1 MQLISSRRLKV
12 VSLALLLSGG
22 SVVLT
27 QQWLHQAVRR
37 ASLDATAKSG
47 PATAAPAAQVLVA
60 AVALPPG
67 TIVKPG
73 QLRWQPWP
81 AGIATG
87 DFLTQAN
94 ARLEDLNGAVARNA
108 IAAGEP
114 LSAGRLVQPGDRG
127 FLAAVLQPG
136 YRAVTV
142 NVTAASGVA
151 GFVVP
156 GDHVDVILNMSL
168 NTPNG
173 DRSVGSE
180 TILQDVRVLAM
191 DQRATEPASPAGAKD
206 GAKKDPAVPQTAT
219 LEVTPKGA
227 EIIGAATQVAPLTLS
242 LRSLAEPKTP
252 APLDRTVTHTSITE
266 ALGVPPKPAA
276 HPPAHR
282 AEARPQAP
290 GVQLFRGSQAITI
303 ATGAAS

>member
-1 MQLISSRRLKV
+1 LKV

-37 ASLDATAKSG
+37 ASLDAAAKAGPTTA
-47 PATAAPAAQVLVA
+47 TPAAQVLVA
-60 AVALPPG
+60 AVPLPPG

-94 ARLEDLNGAVARNA
+94 TRLDDLNGAVARNA

-114 LSAGRLVQPGDRG
+114 VSAGGLVQPGDRG
-127 FLAAVLQPG
+127 FLAAVLKPG

-156 GDHVDVILNMSL
+156 GDHVDVILNMSQ
-168 NTPNG
+168 NAPDG
-173 DRSVGSE
+173 ARRVDSE

-191 DQRATEPASPAGAKD
+191 DQRAAEPAAPAKD
-206 GAKKDPAVPQTAT
+206 NAAKDVAKDAAKIAAVPQTAT
-219 LEVTPKGA
+219 LEVAPKGA
-227 EIIGAATQVAPLTLS
+227 EVIGAATQIAPLTLS
-242 LRSLAEPKTP
+242 LRSLAEPETP
-252 APLDRTVTHTSITE
+252 AALERNVTHTSMAE
-266 ALGVPPKPAA
+266 ALALPTKAAPHAPA
-276 HPPAHR
+276 PR
-282 AEARPQAP
+282 AAVARQA
-290 GVQLFRGSQAITI
+290 GASIQLFRGSQATTI
-303 ATGAAS
+303 PAGAAS

>member
-1 MQLISSRRLKV
+1 VQIISSRRLKV

-37 ASLDATAKSG
+37 ASLDASVRAG
-47 PATAAPAAQVLVA
+47 PSTAAPAAQVLVA

-81 AGIATG
+81 AGLATG

-94 ARLEDLNGAVARNA
+94 TRLEDMSGAVVRNA
-108 IAAGEP
+108 VAAGEP

-127 FLAAVLQPG
+127 FLAAVLRPG

-142 NVTAASGVA
+142 TVTAATGVG

-168 NTPNG
+168 NNPDG
-173 DRSVGSE
+173 QRRVGSE
-180 TILQDVRVLAM
+180 TILQDVRVLGM
-191 DQRATEPASPAGAKD
+191 DQRASEANTTGKD
-206 GAKKDPAVPQTAT
+206 SEKKVAVVPQTAT

-227 EIIGAATQVAPLTLS
+227 EIIGAATQVAPISLS
-242 LRSLAEPKTP
+242 LRSLAEPETP
-252 APLDRTVTHTSITE
+252 AALERTVTHTSIAD
-266 ALGVPPKPAA
+266 ALGVPPPKPA
-276 HPPAHR
+276 PVRR
-282 AEARPQAP
+282 AAAKPQGA
-290 GVQLFRGSQAITI
+290 VIQLFRGSQATTI
-303 ATGAAS
+303 AAGAAS

>member
-1 MQLISSRRLKV
+1 LKV

-37 ASLDATAKSG
+37 ASLDAAAKAG
-47 PATAAPAAQVLVA
+47 PATATPAVQVLVA

-94 ARLEDLNGAVARNA
+94 TRIEDLNGAVARGA

-114 LSAGRLVQPGDRG
+114 LSTGRLVQPGDRG
-127 FLAAVLQPG
+127 FLAAVLKPG
-136 YRAVTV
+136 FRAVTV

-156 GDHVDVILNMSL
+156 GDHVDVILNMSQ
-168 NTPNG
+168 NSPDG
-173 DRSVGSE
+173 DHRVGSV

-191 DQRATEPASPAGAKD
+191 DQRAAESATPAAASNAAGNKD
-206 GAKKDPAVPQTAT
+206 GAKTTVAVPQTAT
-219 LEVTPKGA
+219 LEVTPKAA
-227 EIIGAATQVAPLTLS
+227 EIIGAAMQVAPLTLS
-242 LRSLAEPKTP
+242 LRSLAEPGTP
-252 APLDRTVTHTSITE
+252 APLERTVTHTSIGE
-266 ALGVPPKPAA
+266 ALGVAQSAPAPRA
-276 HPPAHR
+276 PASR
-282 AEARPQAP
+282 AAARPAGP
-290 GVQLFRGSQAITI
+290 SIQLFRGSQAVTV

>member
-1 MQLISSRRLKV
+1 VQLISSRRLKV
-12 VSLALLLSGG
+12 VSLALLLSSG

-37 ASLDATAKSG
+37 ASLDAVAKAG
-47 PATAAPAAQVLVA
+47 PSTSAPAAQVLVA
-60 AVALPPG
+60 AVALSPG

-87 DFLTQAN
+87 DFLTRAN
-94 ARLEDLNGAVARNA
+94 TRVEDLNGAVARTA

-127 FLAAVLQPG
+127 FLAAVLKPG
-136 YRAVTV
+136 YRALTV

-156 GDHVDVILNMSL
+156 GDHVDVILNMSQ
-168 NTPNG
+168 NTQNG
-173 DRSVGSE
+173 DRFIGSE
-180 TILQDVRVLAM
+180 TILTDVRVLAM
-191 DQRATEPASPAGAKD
+191 DQRAADPPTAAKD
-206 GAKKDPAVPQTAT
+206 GAAKDAAKTTAIPQTAT

-227 EIIGAATQVAPLTLS
+227 EIIGAATQMAPLTLS
-242 LRSLAEPKTP
+242 LRSLAEPQTP
-252 APLDRTVTHTSITE
+252 APLERTVTHTSIGE
-266 ALGVPPKPAA
+266 ALGVAPKAV
-276 HPPAHR
+276 HPPARR
-282 AEARPQAP
+282 AEAKPP
-290 GVQLFRGSQAITI
+290 GIQLFRGSQAVVVS
-303 ATGAAS
+303 TGAAS